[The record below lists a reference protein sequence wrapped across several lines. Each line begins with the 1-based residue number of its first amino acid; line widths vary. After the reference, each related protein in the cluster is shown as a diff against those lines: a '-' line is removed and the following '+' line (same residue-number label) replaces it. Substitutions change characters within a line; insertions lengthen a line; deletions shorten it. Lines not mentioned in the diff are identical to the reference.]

1 MPMILLCARVTVKTQ
16 QQQRKLNNKNKIKN
30 VNCLAHFVSGQGGF
44 GVETSFMLMEII
56 KL

>member
-1 MPMILLCARVTVKTQ
+1 MILLCARVTVKK
-16 QQQRKLNNKNKIKN
+16 QQQRKLNNKNKKKMLI
-30 VNCLAHFVSGQGGF
+30 VLHILCLVGGF

>member
-16 QQQRKLNNKNKIKN
+16 QQQRKLNNKIKN